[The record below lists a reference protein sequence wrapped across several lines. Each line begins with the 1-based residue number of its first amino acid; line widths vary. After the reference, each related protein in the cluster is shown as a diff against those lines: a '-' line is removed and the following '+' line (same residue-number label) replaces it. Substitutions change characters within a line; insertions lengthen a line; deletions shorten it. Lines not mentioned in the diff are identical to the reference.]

1 MTLTLYVIIR
11 LKNDPKNVVNFHCSS
26 QKSENLHLD
35 KLVLLIAYK
44 VSAKNVQKNYLS
56 LY

>member
-44 VSAKNVQKNYLS
+44 VSAKNIQKNDLS